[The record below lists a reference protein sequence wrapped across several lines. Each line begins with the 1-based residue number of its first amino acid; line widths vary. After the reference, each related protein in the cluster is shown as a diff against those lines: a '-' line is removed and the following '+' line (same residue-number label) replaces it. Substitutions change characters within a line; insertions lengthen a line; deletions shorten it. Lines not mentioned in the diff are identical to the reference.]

1 MSSSKTIHGHLQPF
15 CSHFHHILDGFW
27 ICLGPNHSNVNTRSK
42 NTLKNG
48 RLLNAHWIYSMYLI
62 MIKHLPNIGSGWPSG
77 LRRQSK
83 AQKSFWGA
91 WFESRRASNEIYK
104 IFFLNWR
111 QKLPKS
117 RWRWRRREKF
127 KLVKEKC
134 KLVKEKWK
142 SVNLVCPRRL
152 AKVENRTKKR
162 LKM

>member
-15 CSHFHHILDGFW
+15 CSHFHRILDGFW

-104 IFFLNWR
+104 IFFFQLETKNIQVPVAILNHFINYEFTVFR
-111 QKLPKS
+111 YYEEKLTLLHS
-117 RWRWRRREKF
+117 REK
-127 KLVKEKC
+127 
-134 KLVKEKWK
+134 
-142 SVNLVCPRRL
+142 
-152 AKVENRTKKR
+152 
-162 LKM
+162 